1 MPGLVPG
8 THVFA
13 TKKDVDGRDTLGH
26 DDAERFT
33 SSHKLMTIRAPK
45 DFWSGLMFIAFAA
58 VAMLAARGYNLG
70 TAGKMGP
77 GYFPLLLGGVL
88 AVLGA
93 ILVARSF
100 VVAGEPVGRFHLLPL
115 AIIALGVCLFGLLI
129 ERLGLVISLA
139 IVIATSALASRESR
153 LLETIALAVV
163 LAAFSV
169 GVFIYALRLPFSI
182 WPAF

>member
-1 MPGLVPG
+1 
-8 THVFA
+8 
-13 TKKDVDGRDTLGH
+13 
-26 DDAERFT
+26 
-33 SSHKLMTIRAPK
+33 MTIRAPK

-58 VAMLAARGYNLG
+58 VAVLAARGYNLG

-100 VVAGEPVGRFHLLPL
+100 AIDGEPIGRLHLPPL
-115 AIIALGVCLFGLLI
+115 AIVALAVVSLI
-129 ERLGLVISLA
+129 
-139 IVIATSALASRESR
+139 IVIATSAFASRESR
-153 LLETIALAVV
+153 VLETIALAAV
-163 LAAFSV
+163 LATFSV

>member
-1 MPGLVPG
+1 
-8 THVFA
+8 
-13 TKKDVDGRDTLGH
+13 
-26 DDAERFT
+26 
-33 SSHKLMTIRAPK
+33 MTIRAPK

-58 VAMLAARGYNLG
+58 VAVLAARGYNLG

-100 VVAGEPVGRFHLLPL
+100 AIDGEPIGRLHLPPL
-115 AIIALGVCLFGLLI
+115 AIVALAVCLFGMFI
-129 ERLGLVISLA
+129 ERLGLVVSLI
-139 IVIATSALASRESR
+139 IVIATSAFASRESR
-153 LLETIALAVV
+153 VLETIALAAV
-163 LAAFSV
+163 LATFSV

>member
-1 MPGLVPG
+1 MPGLVPDI
-8 THVFA
+8 HVFA
-13 TKKDVDGRDTLGH
+13 TRKDVDGRDKPGH
-26 DDAERFT
+26 DGVER
-33 SSHKLMTIRAPK
+33 SRHLMTIRAPK

-58 VAMLAARGYNLG
+58 AAMLAARGYNLG
-70 TAGKMGP
+70 AAGKMGP

-129 ERLGLVISLA
+129 ERLGLVISLT
-139 IVIATSALASRESR
+139 IVIVTSALASRESR
-153 LLETIALAVV
+153 VLETVALAAV